1 VTSTLPNITLI
12 GMPGSG
18 KSTLGRRLARQR
30 GMSFVDTDHI
40 LEQVENM
47 HIQNIVNRRGVK
59 YLRFLEG
66 MVLSR
71 LELEN
76 HVIATGGSAV
86 YSRKAMD
93 HLGSIGA
100 RVYLQITMRTLTQ
113 RVDNS
118 TSRGLAK
125 MKSHSL
131 PRLYLDRVGLYE
143 SAADIT
149 VANDRPMTAL
159 AMGALN
165 KALDDFFDV

>member
-1 VTSTLPNITLI
+1 MTSALPNITLI

-71 LELEN
+71 LELQN

-86 YSRKAMD
+86 YSRQAMD
-93 HLGSIGA
+93 HLGAIGA
-100 RVYLQITMRTLTQ
+100 RVYLQISMRTLTQ

-118 TSRGLAK
+118 SSRGLAK

-131 PRLYLDRVGLYE
+131 PRLYSDRVGLYE

-149 VANDRPMTAL
+149 VPNDRPMTAL
-159 AMGALN
+159 GMGALN
-165 KALDDFFDV
+165 NALDDFFNV